1 MVMRMK
7 IFRLSGFLI
16 LLLATLATS
25 GSTLK
30 SVSPESARDNAKRI
44 RFQVVAIEES
54 AAGRVTLSESIIE
67 GPPGTD
73 FNIKLQSSRFKMS
86 ARFLTDLIS
95 STSLKVR
102 TKLDTR
108 RLHGY
113 SENQLPLYEE
123 DLQSH
128 TLDLSFDEK
137 IVLLPFGSGSGSE
150 LKIEIAPSMT
160 DNLARLPSGVMRPLE
175 INIIKQ
181 SPGGSI
187 NVEAFK
193 RPHNFTVEA
202 ALIEDGREVAT
213 ATANCLLEEAQE
225 FALLPNESA
234 SSDVINNP
242 LAVRFTVSE
251 YRRSRP
257 ADYVAIKFDLSSLA
271 RDRSD
276 SREPVAMNWSGISA
290 LESSLKYDLS
300 NLYVN
305 SSGKSYEIRFSVKL
319 AAGEKAE

>member
-1 MVMRMK
+1 MVMHMK
-7 IFRLSGFLI
+7 IFRPGVFFI

-25 GSTLK
+25 SSARK
-30 SVSPESARDNAKRI
+30 SPEPARDDAKRI

-54 AAGRVTLSESIIE
+54 ATGRMTLSESIIE

-73 FNIKLQSSRFKMS
+73 FNIKLQSSRFKMA
-86 ARFLTDLIS
+86 ARFLTDLVAPG
-95 STSLKVR
+95 TLKVR
-102 TKLDTR
+102 AKLDTR

-128 TLDLSFDEK
+128 ALALSFDEK

-160 DNLARLPSGVMRPLE
+160 DNLARLPSGQLRPLE

-213 ATANCLLEEAQE
+213 AAANCLLEEAQE
-225 FALLPNESA
+225 FTLLPNDAA
-234 SSDVINNP
+234 SSDVMNNP
-242 LAVRFTVSE
+242 LVVRFTASE
-251 YRRSRP
+251 YLRSRP
-257 ADYVAIKFDLSSLA
+257 ADNVAIKFDLSRIA

-276 SREPVAMNWSGISA
+276 SREPMAMNWSGVTA
-290 LESSLKYDLS
+290 LGSSLKYDLS
-300 NLYVN
+300 NFYLN

-319 AAGEKAE
+319 ARGEMAE